1 MSEWA
6 TRSAN
11 RNLPRHSLI
20 SKKGVRWQRKEKKR
34 KERKKES
41 LFLFLLHFGFKYKT
55 KIKKLKTKT
64 ERERERK
71 RKERKSHFSPF
82 FGDPKLAN
90 SRVRVFFLGFWIS
103 SIRLDLL
110 FWVLIE
116 SLVCGFFVLGIWI
129 RCESELG
136 DRFSRFNFWEDS
148 NRLGF
153 LFYFL
158 KFCMHVIMC
167 GWLNIEVR
175 GLVNFGD

>member
-11 RNLPRHSLI
+11 RNLPRHPLI

-90 SRVRVFFLGFWIS
+90 SRVRVFFFGFWIS

-136 DRFSRFNFWEDS
+136 DRFF
-148 NRLGF
+148 
-153 LFYFL
+153 
-158 KFCMHVIMC
+158 KV
-167 GWLNIEVR
+167 
-175 GLVNFGD
+175 

>member
-64 ERERERK
+64 ERERESAKEK
-71 RKERKSHFSPF
+71 RGNRISLPSSAIPNWQILGLGFPF
-82 FGDPKLAN
+82 FG
-90 SRVRVFFLGFWIS
+90 F
-103 SIRLDLL
+103 
-110 FWVLIE
+110 
-116 SLVCGFFVLGIWI
+116 
-129 RCESELG
+129 
-136 DRFSRFNFWEDS
+136 
-148 NRLGF
+148 
-153 LFYFL
+153 
-158 KFCMHVIMC
+158 
-167 GWLNIEVR
+167 
-175 GLVNFGD
+175 